1 MSCTSSSTCN
11 NSPVLRRQ
19 VSMLSPDELS
29 VKASVGNACCYES
42 HVAPDASWVGEGQR
56 LGAESLRDFLAR
68 TPRLAVAF
76 SGGCD
81 SSCLLAAAH
90 LAGCE
95 VKAYLVKTAFQAD
108 FEQQD
113 ALAVVGRL
121 GVPFELV
128 ELDMFDGGQA
138 KRAICANPPDRCY
151 LCKTLIFST
160 IWEHARRDG
169 FEVLVDGSNA
179 SDDPA
184 RRPGFGALGELGV
197 VSPLRRA
204 GMTKT
209 AVRKALAGYER
220 ELGLPEGSLLSG
232 KPSFPCLAVYVPE
245 GAEICPASLLESARA
260 RGLA

>member
-1 MSCTSSSTCN
+1 
-11 NSPVLRRQ
+11 
-19 VSMLSPDELS
+19 MLSPDELS
-29 VKASVGNACCYES
+29 VKAAGGNARCYES
-42 HVAPDASWVGEGQR
+42 HIALDVSWLGEGQR
-56 LGAESLRDFLAR
+56 LNAESLADFLAR

-81 SSCLLAAAH
+81 SSCLLAAAR

-95 VKAYLVKTAFQAD
+95 VKAYLVKTAFQPD

-113 ALAVVGRL
+113 ALAVVERL
-121 GVPFELV
+121 DLPFELI
-128 ELDMFDGGQA
+128 ELDMFDGGEGT
-138 KRAICANPPDRCY
+138 RAICANPPDRCY

-184 RRPGFGALGELGV
+184 RRPGFRALGELGV

-204 GMTKT
+204 GMSKA
-209 AVRKALAGYER
+209 AVRKALAGFER
-220 ELGLPEGSLLSG
+220 ELGLPEESLLSG

-245 GAEICPASLLESARA
+245 GEEIGPASLLEAARL